1 MRRTRKEITPVTTR
15 SLNRLI
21 FRLMWPAIVANITT
35 PLLSLADMAIVGH
48 IGEADLIAAIALG
61 GMVFNMLYWVF
72 GFLRMGTSG
81 LTAQAFGAGDT
92 DECRNI
98 LMRSLLIA
106 VVVGTAMIIAI
117 DLLTDLVMMF
127 MDADAATVS
136 AATTYIRI
144 TVLGAPATLS
154 VFALSGWFL
163 GMQSARRV
171 MAVALLS
178 NIINIFLSLVL
189 VFVFEMRIQGVATGT
204 AVSQW
209 LGFVIAAVMAAGS
222 FKAFSGI
229 TVRKVLRFRKMTAL
243 AGINGFIFAR
253 TLCLVAV
260 TLWFTRVGAQQGAV
274 MLAANALI
282 MQLFMLFSYFTD
294 GLAFAGEALS
304 GRFQGE
310 GDMTS
315 LRALVR
321 RLLQWGGALALV
333 TTLLYMVCGDAILS
347 LITDDAA
354 ALAAASSYDGYAA
367 VIPLVGFGA
376 FVWDGIYAGRTLTA
390 RMFVVMA
397 VSTAVFFALWFAPI
411 PVGINHHLWIAFLA
425 YLLCRSLLMPICH
438 PRIFP

>member
-1 MRRTRKEITPVTTR
+1 MRRTRKEITPVATR

-21 FRLMWPAIVANITT
+21 FRLMWPAVVANITT
-35 PLLSLADMAIVGH
+35 PLLSLTDMAIVGH

-61 GMVFNMLYWVF
+61 GVVFNMLYWVF

-92 DECRNI
+92 DECRSI

-106 VVVGTAMIIAI
+106 VIVGTAMIVAI
-117 DLLTDLVMMF
+117 DPLTSLVMLF
-127 MDADAATVS
+127 MQADYATVS

-144 TVLGAPATLS
+144 AVIGAPATLS

-163 GMQSARRV
+163 GMQSSRRV

-178 NIINIFLSLVL
+178 NVINIVVSLVL

-204 AVSQW
+204 ALSQW
-209 LGFVIAAVMAAGS
+209 LGFLAAVIMAAKD
-222 FKAFSGI
+222 FDAFSGI
-229 TVRKVLRFRKMTAL
+229 TVRKVLRFRKMAAL

-310 GDMTS
+310 GDMIA
-315 LRALVR
+315 LRALIR
-321 RLLQWGGALALV
+321 RLLQWGGALAIV
-333 TTLLYMVCGDAILS
+333 ATLLYLISGDAILS
-347 LITDDAA
+347 LITDDAT
-354 ALAAASSYDGYAA
+354 ALAAASSYTGYAA

-411 PVGINHHLWIAFLA
+411 PVGLNHHLWIAFIA
-425 YLLCRSLLMPICH
+425 YLMCRSLLMPVFH
-438 PRIFP
+438 PRYSL